1 MLTEVTGAI
10 TPTSPGPATP
20 DFPSP
25 NFPLPHHRGKDVC
38 FDCVLTLNC
47 RSVRIPLSGSSSRI
61 PTLTPSPS
69 KTVASHLKSS
79 MESLDDLEW
88 DTEVSPRH
96 RRSLTPGDET
106 RSKPPGSLSS
116 SSSYSNSPQK
126 RTRDEP
132 LNKSPYNEISPS
144 KTRRGS
150 RGSSPSKIPIAGSYI
165 PLRTSSEDLLRDQSG
180 LDRLPQDSDEEEE
193 ELGGGGGEG
202 MAESVLGEEFLR
214 SQREVSRSPTKSRI
228 PTSASGRS
236 VSYISGENICIS
248 TVN

>member
-1 MLTEVTGAI
+1 MI
-10 TPTSPGPATP
+10 
-20 DFPSP
+20 F
-25 NFPLPHHRGKDVC
+25 
-38 FDCVLTLNC
+38 NC
-47 RSVRIPLSGSSSRI
+47 CSVRIPLSGSSSRI

-96 RRSLTPGDET
+96 RRSLTPGEET

-116 SSSYSNSPQK
+116 SSSYSTSPQK
-126 RTRDEP
+126 RTREEP
-132 LNKSPYNEISPS
+132 LNKSHYNEISPS

-180 LDRLPQDSDEEEE
+180 VGRLPQDSDEEEEEEE

-214 SQREVSRSPTKSRI
+214 SQREVSRSHTKSRI
-228 PTSASGRS
+228 PTPGRS
-236 VSYISGENICIS
+236 VSCISGEKIFQLRAE
-248 TVN
+248 